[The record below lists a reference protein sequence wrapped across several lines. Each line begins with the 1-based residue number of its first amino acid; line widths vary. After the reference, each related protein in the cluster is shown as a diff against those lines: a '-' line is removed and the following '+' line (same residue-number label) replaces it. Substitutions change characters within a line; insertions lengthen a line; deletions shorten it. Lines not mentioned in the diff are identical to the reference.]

1 MARIKGYR
9 YNIVE
14 MFPTED
20 NADVVERILTYDT
33 LKSAQDVL
41 DALNRN
47 NFNFSCY
54 YILMDP
60 VYESEPMTLKEILS
74 DFGVDWNQVEE
85 EIPDPPF

>member
-20 NADVVERILTYDT
+20 NADVVERILTYDS
-33 LKSAQDVL
+33 LESAQDVM